1 MSIIKSR
8 YFPKKEFATKE
19 DLFAD
24 LRANADSLIDLKKA
38 DIQKSCEK
46 GLTVSCKSLD
56 LSKYESQIKA
66 IKIEDGY
73 YYIAVNT
80 TWVLDSHEDLHIDGI
95 WGKSVKEQQ
104 GNVYLVADHDLCID
118 SVIVRKEHIQMFTA
132 KLPFAMLGFDYPGD
146 TEALIYKIPKDKI
159 IHDKVKQWL
168 DSGDA
173 IEASVRMQY
182 VVIEFAMDSNAPEDI
197 AAKSRY
203 DSYVGKIANK
213 ADFEYIPYFFIIK
226 EAKNIRESSLVIFG
240 SNPVTGNI
248 EDIEP
253 TKVTQIDPPKEQ
265 SKSVWDDILS
275 TPKSTVWDNYL
286 N

>member
-1 MSIIKSR
+1 MSVIKSR
-8 YFPKKEFATKE
+8 YFPKSEFATKE
-19 DLFAD
+19 DLFAH
-24 LRANADSLIDLKKA
+24 LRVNADSLIDLKKA

-56 LSKYESQIKA
+56 LKKFESQLKA
-66 IKIEDGY
+66 IKIEDGF

-80 TWVLDSHEDLHIDGI
+80 TWVLDSHDDLHVDGI

-118 SVIVRKEHIQMFTA
+118 SVVVRKEHIQMFTA
-132 KLPFAMLGFDYPGD
+132 KLPFAMLGYDYSGD

-182 VVIEFAMDSNAPEDI
+182 VVIEFAMDSNAPED
-197 AAKSRY
+197 APAKARY
-203 DSYVGKIANK
+203 DSYIGKIANK
-213 ADFEYIPYFFIIK
+213 DDFEYIPYFFIIK

-253 TKVTQIDPPKEQ
+253 TKVTQIDPLLEQ
-265 SKSVWDDILS
+265 SKSVWDDLIS
-275 TPKSTVWDNYL
+275 TPKTTVWDYYL

>member
-1 MSIIKSR
+1 MTVIKSR

-19 DLFAD
+19 DLFGD
-24 LRANADSLIDLKKA
+24 LRKNIDSIIDLKKA

-46 GLTVSCKSLD
+46 GLSVSCKALD
-56 LSKYESQIKA
+56 LKGLQSELKA

-80 TWVLDSHEDLHIDGI
+80 TWVLDSHDDLHIDGL

-132 KLPFAMLGFDYPGD
+132 KLPFAMLGYDYPGD

-168 DSGDA
+168 DSGDS

-182 VVIEFAMDSNAPEDI
+182 VVIEFAMDSNAPEDA
-197 AAKSRY
+197 AAKARY
-203 DSYVGKIANK
+203 DAYVNKIANK
-213 ADFEYIPYFFIIK
+213 ADFEYIAYFFIIK
-226 EAKNIRESSLVIFG
+226 EAKNVRESSLVIFG

-253 TKVTQIDPPKEQ
+253 TKVTQDDPPLEQ

-275 TPKSTVWDNYL
+275 APKKSFWDIYL

>member
-1 MSIIKSR
+1 MSVIKSR

-24 LRANADSLIDLKKA
+24 LRINADSLIDLKKA

-56 LSKYESQIKA
+56 LSKYESQLKA

-159 IHDKVKQWL
+159 IHDKVNQWL

-265 SKSVWDDILS
+265 SKSVWDDLIS
-275 TPKSTVWDNYL
+275 TPKTTIWDIYL

>member
-1 MSIIKSR
+1 MIFKSS
-8 YFPKKEFATKE
+8 YFPKREFETKE
-19 DLFAD
+19 ILFD
-24 LRANADSLIDLKKA
+24 EFRKSIDSIIDLKKA

-46 GLTVSCKSLD
+46 GLTVNCKSLD
-56 LSKYESQIKA
+56 ITKLESQNKA
-66 IKIEDGY
+66 VKIEEGY

-80 TWVLDSHEDLHIDGI
+80 TWVLDSHDDLHIDGL

-104 GNVYLVADHDLCID
+104 GNVYLVADHELCID

-132 KLPFAMLGFDYPGD
+132 KLPFAMLGYDYTGD

-168 DSGDA
+168 DSGDS

-182 VVIEFAMDSNAPEDI
+182 VVIEFAMDSNAPED
-197 AAKSRY
+197 APAKARY
-203 DSYVGKIANK
+203 DAYIDKIVNK
-213 ADFEYIPYFFIIK
+213 SDFEYIPYFFIIK
-226 EAKNIRESSLVIFG
+226 EAKNVRESSLVIFG

-253 TKVTQIDPPKEQ
+253 TKVTQNDPPLEQ
-265 SKSVWDDILS
+265 SKSVWDYLS
-275 TPKSTVWDNYL
+275 EPKVNTIWDNYL